1 MNRLYDE
8 NPPGCQQQALYRM
21 PFVED
26 VTDSQLKAIGFL
38 DVLAAAGLIL
48 PGIAGIAPVLV
59 PVAAIGVVLLLAG
72 AVAVH
77 ARRSETQQI
86 VMNIVLNAIAAFIA
100 WGRLGDYP
108 L

>member
-72 AVAVH
+72 AVVVH

-86 VMNIVLNAIAAFIA
+86 VMNIVLIDHRSLHRT
-100 WGRLGDYP
+100 GKTG
-108 L
+108 